1 MPSPADMPG
10 APRRER
16 TLDRISHELDRT
28 EERRRGERRHTPTG
42 RSGPPP
48 VTNQP
53 RPTRPPTTEPRANSG
68 LTPEQTIR
76 HIALTHTTHYYRD
89 SDTLP
94 STDDVLKTAAQF
106 AAWIKEG
113 EA

>member
-1 MPSPADMPG
+1 MPG
-10 APRRER
+10 APQRAR
-16 TLDRISHELDRT
+16 TLDRIGQQLDRAQDRNND
-28 EERRRGERRHTPTG
+28 RRRTNGARPA
-42 RSGPPP
+42 PPP

-53 RPTRPPTTEPRANSG
+53 RPARAPAEPRANSG

-89 SDTLP
+89 SESLP

-106 AAWIKEG
+106 AAWIKNG

>member
-1 MPSPADMPG
+1 MPG
-10 APRRER
+10 APRRTREAIDR
-16 TLDRISHELDRT
+16 QLDRAQDRH
-28 EERRRGERRHTPTG
+28 GDRRHG
-42 RSGPPP
+42 SGARPAPPP

-53 RPTRPPTTEPRANSG
+53 RPARTPTEPRANSG

-89 SDTLP
+89 SESLP

-106 AAWIKEG
+106 AAWIKNG